1 MIQTLESFAMQEPSI
16 GVGIRQPE
24 LPGIDD
30 PRYRFRNAVL
40 GFAKTNDKYTPN
52 DSEPVYDP
60 EFVTQQNGL
69 PVTPADG
76 AIFRVTPLFRT
87 LLAGVAFA
95 AGTDLTITG
104 PVPRGPSRL
113 VLTNNSDYWVRA
125 RYNGSDVAMQPR
137 KTYTFETPQGSSN
150 EFIVTKLNGLP
161 GISVAVN
168 YQFMGW

>member
-60 EFVTQQNGL
+60 DFVTQQNGL
-69 PVTPADG
+69 PVRPADG
-76 AIFRVTPLFRT
+76 AIFRTTPLFVT
-87 LLAGVAFA
+87 LEAGSANVTSA
-95 AGTDLTITG
+95 DLTVTSS
-104 PVPRGPSRL
+104 VARGPSRL
-113 VLTNNSDYWVRA
+113 VLTNDSDYWIRVRYA
-125 RYNGSDVAMQPR
+125 GSDVDLHPR
-137 KTYTFETPQGSSN
+137 RTYVFETPQAGNRS
-150 EFIVTKLNGLP
+150 FIANKLNGLP
-161 GISVAVN
+161 AVAAELN